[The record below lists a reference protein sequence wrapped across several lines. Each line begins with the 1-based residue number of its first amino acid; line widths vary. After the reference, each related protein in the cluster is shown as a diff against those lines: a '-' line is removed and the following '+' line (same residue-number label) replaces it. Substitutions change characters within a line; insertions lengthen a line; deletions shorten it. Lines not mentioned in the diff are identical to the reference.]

1 MSSSAGASESRLRAG
16 PAAALVLAL
25 ILAPSARARGAAL
38 VQDAPADIVE
48 RVVVEVDGRPGEAG
62 LLDLIPIRPGDP
74 LEPRLVD
81 QAVKQIFRTGLF
93 ADVRVERRGEG
104 RIELVFVLVQNV
116 FVDDVLFKGVKVPAV
131 RLRDALVS
139 LRPGSTL
146 QEDRLGEAVEEVRRG
161 LRREGRFDAT
171 VAAEVRRKPGATT
184 ADLVFHVQD
193 WKSFRVGGLE
203 IEWKAE
209 IPDRKLLKKMK
220 TKVGDVYVP
229 RRLES
234 DLEAL
239 SAGLAK
245 AGYRRAEVLLAG
257 ETYDE
262 RRGRV
267 DLVVEILPHERIVI
281 EVEGARV
288 PVRLLEP
295 IWQER
300 VFEAWGLAEGEAR
313 ILNHLRRK
321 GYLFAEV
328 ESRVEKGPN
337 ELRIVHD
344 VAPGERSK
352 VGGVEFR
359 GLRAFSSVDMKNRL
373 ALREGIPLFS
383 FLSYDRLFTI
393 PREIEDHYKEN
404 GFADVQVSLEL
415 ERREAAIQ
423 AIYDVREGP
432 RTVIE
437 DVRIEGAELVPPD
450 EVLAGI
456 LSRPGGPFFP
466 PNVQGDVTRI
476 ETAYLDRG
484 VRGTSVVPRV
494 EPAGENRVT
503 VVFEV
508 DEGERVVI
516 GNIFVAG
523 NRRTKPR
530 VIRRELRVEKGDAAD
545 YGGLLE
551 SKRRLENLGLFA
563 DVRVD
568 EVQTAPGE
576 EVVVV
581 TVREGDDNY
590 AGLGVGF
597 ESVVP
602 LTGSVAT
609 WPNNF
614 RPRLAGEYIR
624 SNVLGLGA
632 QLGVLGQIS
641 TRERRAVVSWNQPY
655 ILGLAMPTTLLAW
668 AEREQREAFTFDRR
682 GVSLSAVKP
691 LTKARLLLGS
701 LSLTRTAIVLP
712 VDLSELPEDIDR
724 QFLPYSAALASVSMS
739 WERRDDTL
747 NPSRGYFFSAA
758 GEWGVPLFGMES
770 DYQKVFLKGQ
780 VFQPLSSAFGFGAT
794 ARLGLGNGLRHLPE
808 RFFAGGSN
816 TFRGEEFEMLGPID
830 ETSLKPY
837 GGEAVLLV
845 NAEISWT
852 VFPSWKALQLA
863 GFFDLGN
870 VYAGLDAFRPLDLL
884 GAAGAGLRYRTPLGP
899 VRVELAWKLWGFDAQ
914 DRKGKPLIFLTIG
927 PIF

>member
-1 MSSSAGASESRLRAG
+1 MSSSAGASERRLRAG
-16 PAAALVLAL
+16 PAAALALALVLAP
-25 ILAPSARARGAAL
+25 AARARGAAR

-116 FVDDVLFKGVKVPAV
+116 FIDDVLFKGVKVPAA
-131 RLRDALVS
+131 RLRDALVL

-161 LRREGRFDAT
+161 LRQEGRFDAT
-171 VAAEVRRKPGATT
+171 VTAEVRRKPGATT
-184 ADLVFHVQD
+184 ADLVFRVQD

-239 SAGLAK
+239 STGLAK

-281 EVEGARV
+281 EVDGARV

-313 ILNHLRRK
+313 ILSHLRRK

-337 ELRIVHD
+337 ELRVVHD

-393 PREIEDHYKEN
+393 PREIEGYYKEN

-423 AIYDVREGP
+423 AVYDVREGP
-432 RTVIE
+432 RTVID
-437 DVRIEGAELVPPD
+437 DVRIEGAELVPPGD
-450 EVLAGI
+450 ILAGI
-456 LSRPGGPFFP
+456 LSRPGGPYFP

-484 VRGTSVVPRV
+484 VRGTSVVSRV
-494 EPAGENRVT
+494 EPAGEGRVA

-545 YGGLLE
+545 YGGLQE
-551 SKRRLENLGLFA
+551 SKRRLESLGLFA

-568 EVQTAPGE
+568 EVQTGPGE

-597 ESVVP
+597 ESVRPV
-602 LTGSVAT
+602 TGSMAT
-609 WPNNF
+609 WPDQF

-632 QLGVLGQIS
+632 QLGVLGQIGEF
-641 TRERRAVVSWNQPY
+641 ERRAVVSWNQPY
-655 ILGLAMPTTLLAW
+655 FLGLSMPTTLLGW
-668 AEREQREAFTFDRR
+668 AEREERTTFTLDRR

-701 LSLTRTAIVLP
+701 LSLTRTAIP
-712 VDLSELPEDIDR
+712 VYDLENPPEDIDR
-724 QFLPYSAALASVSMS
+724 RFQPYSAAIASVSMS

-747 NPSRGYFFSAA
+747 NPSRGYFFSVA
-758 GEWGVPLFGMES
+758 GEWGFPVFGMES
-770 DYQKVFLKGQ
+770 DYQKVFFKAQ
-780 VFQPLSSAFGFGAT
+780 AYQPLASTLFFGAT
-794 ARLGLGNGLRHLPE
+794 ARLGLGNGLRNLPE

-830 ETSLKPY
+830 ESSLKPY

-845 NAEISWT
+845 NAEVSWT

-870 VYAGLDAFRPLDLL
+870 VYAGLDSFRPFDLL

-899 VRVELAWKLWGFDAQ
+899 VRIELAWKLWGFDAQ